1 MSEITSAE
9 RAVAHLVRVSI
20 VAGDR
25 RMDLAAPAGVPVVEI
40 TPGLARHLNLLEPGS
55 VYAGF
60 RLTRA
65 DGSELDD
72 DRSLQAQGVA
82 DGDVLTLVSGAESS
96 QVRVYDDIVE
106 AVADVVESE
115 QRPWSA
121 QDAATTAVLAAVT
134 LLVTVAIMLTGAG
147 LGGAS
152 TLITS
157 AAALTAVILLV
168 SAAVIGRIGGPPA
181 APVALVQVAALY
193 AAVTGFTLTGAHSLW
208 GAPAL
213 YAGAGAAVTGA
224 LALLLLRD
232 NREYALI
239 PTILGAAIAAVGAV
253 VEFAGLEPA
262 VVLAITV
269 ALAGLA
275 GIGIPWLAL
284 AATPLRVDSARDD
297 EEILA
302 DPPEVDRAQV
312 AGLWHRGHRIQV
324 SLRIAVGLLTV
335 VATPMVLT
343 TGLFGLALLLAAYSG
358 MILSVRESYARFDV
372 AAVMSLAVLG
382 LALTGVVAALLHPT
396 WRVGVTLGVGVVAA
410 AIVGFSLVAP
420 KQRLWL
426 GRLADAAEL
435 ACLAL
440 LAPLALV
447 AAGLV

>member
-1 MSEITSAE
+1 MSETTSTE
-9 RAVAHLVRVSI
+9 RAVGQRVRVSV

-25 RMDLAAPAGVPVVEI
+25 RMDIAAPAGVPVVEI
-40 TPGLARHLNLLEPGS
+40 TPGLARHLNMLEAGTA
-55 VYAGF
+55 YAGY

-65 DGSELDD
+65 DGHELDD
-72 DRSLQAQGVA
+72 DRSLQAQGVV
-82 DGDVLTLVSGAESS
+82 DGDVLTLVSGVDSAEL
-96 QVRVYDDIVE
+96 RVYDDIVE

-115 QRPWSA
+115 QKPWSP

-134 LLVTVAIMLTGAG
+134 LLTTVAIMLTAAG

-152 TLITS
+152 ALVTV
-157 AAALTAVILLV
+157 AAALTSVILLF

-193 AAVTGFTLTGAHSLW
+193 AAVAGFTLSAAESLW

-213 YAGAGAAVTGA
+213 YAGAGAAVTGV
-224 LALLLLRD
+224 LGLLLLRD
-232 NREYALI
+232 NREFTLVPA
-239 PTILGAAIAAVGAV
+239 ILGAAVAAVGAI
-253 VEFAGLEPA
+253 VEFTGFEPGH
-262 VVLAITV
+262 VLAIAV
-269 ALAGLA
+269 AVAGLA

-284 AATPLRVDSARDD
+284 SATPLRVATASAD

-302 DPPEVDRAQV
+302 DPEELDAEEV

-324 SLRIAVGLLTV
+324 SLRIAVALLTLI
-335 VATPMVLT
+335 ATPMVLG
-343 TGLFGLALLLAAYSG
+343 TGLFGLVLLLLAYAG

-372 AAVMSLAVLG
+372 GAVMSLAVLG
-382 LALTGVVAALLHPT
+382 LALTGVVGALLHPT
-396 WRVGVTLGVGVVAA
+396 WRIGVTLGVGIVAA
-410 AIVGFSLVAP
+410 AIVGLSLVAP

-440 LAPLALV
+440 LLPAAIV